1 MLLFAKFVT
10 HNYNKVITEPNHNS
24 MRDSFMRKSGVT
36 ATLMAFLM
44 LLTLVSC
51 RKEPAQQEEVP
62 VLKVSETALS
72 FAGNGDVK
80 SVTVETSGTWIAK
93 AGVDWVSLTPENGAG
108 TKTVTVKAQV
118 NPNAAQRTGKI
129 EFYLTAYPDVKAEV
143 SLTQAEKG
151 ASAPDPEKPED
162 DGPDNSSVVIP
173 REDFTEESSWS
184 VTGSIMELAWS
195 KDIVMLEEPAYG
207 WLAAFDV
214 TVASGEEFKFRKDAD
229 WAVNLGGTN
238 KGQTLRIW
246 GQTLRLADFDA
257 EAVLVVLR
265 RPEIAPG
272 EGVAF
277 QHWRP

>member
-1 MLLFAKFVT
+1 
-10 HNYNKVITEPNHNS
+10 
-24 MRDSFMRKSGVT
+24 
-36 ATLMAFLM
+36 MAFLM

-184 VTGSIMELAWS
+184 VTGSIMDLAWS

-238 KGQTLRIW
+238 KALELDKRYK
-246 GQTLRLADFDA
+246 LADDGA
-257 EAVLVVLR
+257 NL
-265 RPEIAPG
+265 
-272 EGVAF
+272 
-277 QHWRP
+277 